1 MVVYVNVYFRRFPSL
16 RAVVYICNFAR
27 KIADLRAR
35 QMKLFFVEE

>member
-1 MVVYVNVYFRRFPSL
+1 MQMFTSGDFHLLV

-27 KIADLRAR
+27 KTADLRAR